1 MEIEDLEKEL
11 GEQPQEVNET
21 AVTEALKQAE
31 EPQPEAAEP
40 EAGEAEAGEAEENTV
55 NLMQFGQIITNIYCG
70 LSDYVYRRVKK
81 TLSAPEWD
89 PETKEAIEQSL
100 TAFLS
105 QYNVQMTPTT
115 QLIVVLATV
124 ETMRYTLKSPSI
136 KFIQSETENNEP
148 ADK

>member
-11 GEQPQEVNET
+11 NETPQEVNEA

-31 EPQPEAAEP
+31 EPQQETAQP
-40 EAGEAEAGEAEENTV
+40 EAGEAEESTV

-70 LSDYVYRRVKK
+70 LSDYIYKRVKK
-81 TLSAPEWD
+81 TSSAPEWEPD
-89 PETKEAIEQSL
+89 TKEAIEQSL
-100 TAFLS
+100 TAFLA

-115 QLIVVLATV
+115 QLIVVLASV
-124 ETMRYTLKSPSI
+124 EAVRYTVQRPKI
-136 KFIQSETENNEP
+136 IQSKKENNEP

>member
-11 GEQPQEVNET
+11 NEQPQEVNEAT
-21 AVTEALKQAE
+21 VTEALKQAE
-31 EPQPEAAEP
+31 EPQQEADKP
-40 EAGEAEAGEAEENTV
+40 EAGEAEENTV
-55 NLMQFGQIITNIYCG
+55 NLMQFGQIITNVYCG
-70 LSDYVYRRVKK
+70 LSDYVYRRIKK

-89 PETKEAIEQSL
+89 PETKKAIEQSL

-124 ETMRYTLKSPSI
+124 ETMRYTVKSPSI

>member
-1 MEIEDLEKEL
+1 MEIEELEKEL
-11 GEQPQEVNET
+11 NEQPQEVNKE

-31 EPQPEAAEP
+31 EPQTEATKPEAE
-40 EAGEAEAGEAEENTV
+40 EAEENTV

-70 LSDYVYRRVKK
+70 LSDYVYKRVKK
-81 TLSAPEWD
+81 TASAPEWE

-100 TAFLS
+100 TAFLA

-115 QLIVVLATV
+115 QLIVVLASV
-124 ETMRYTLKSPSI
+124 EAVRYTVQRPKM
-136 KFIQSETENNEP
+136 IQSKTENNEQ